1 MSNFF
6 QSFQKLALP
15 YWKSEEKWKALALLA
30 AVAAMNLGT
39 VYVLVE
45 INLWIKDFYD
55 ILQTGDKA
63 KFISSVL
70 RFCLL
75 AGAYTAQAVYALY
88 LAQMLQIRWRNWLTK
103 NYLSQWLAST
113 NYYRIN
119 FDGEATDNP
128 DQRISEDINT
138 YTEQTIGLGMN
149 LLTSMASLFSFLGI
163 LWVLSGSF
171 ALPIGYQKTLS
182 IPGYMVWTALLY
194 SIFGTW
200 LTLKVGKPLVGL
212 NYDQQRF
219 EADFRFSMVGVREN
233 SEPIALYG
241 GEEQESIHLQKRF
254 KSLLGNFWK
263 IMRRQKRLSWVT
275 NSYRQAAIIFPLLM
289 AAPRFFSGHMHLGG
303 LMQTVDAFAAVQGSL
318 SFLVDSYTTIARWQA
333 VVERLT
339 GFSHTLERLETSRVA
354 PGAERVRASQKQ
366 IKIDS
371 LNVYLPNG
379 APLIQELNLTVEQGA
394 RLLITGPPGCGK
406 STLIRVL
413 AGIWPFYRGTITLPK
428 DSTMMFLPQKPYLPS
443 GTLHN
448 ALSYPCS
455 NGYRQEDFERVLTL
469 CNLSKLA
476 PALQEEKEW
485 LHVLSPGE
493 QQRLAFSKIL
503 LVKPEFLF
511 LDEATASVD
520 EQSEAALYKLIAKF
534 LPNSTVV
541 SVGHRTT
548 LLAWHT
554 QRLVLGGADL
564 LRGKPDRDAL
574 KHPELPAKAS
584 AANDHTDRG

>member
-1 MSNFF
+1 MSNFLS
-6 QSFQKLALP
+6 SFQKLALP
-15 YWKSEEKWKALALLA
+15 YWKSEEKWKALALLVA
-30 AVAAMNLGT
+30 IAAMNLGT

-75 AGAYTAQAVYALY
+75 AGAYTVQAVYALY
-88 LAQMLQIRWRNWLTK
+88 LAQMLQIRWRNWLTS
-103 NYLSQWLAST
+103 NYLTQWLATT
-113 NYYRIN
+113 NYYRMN
-119 FDGEATDNP
+119 FDSKATDNP
-128 DQRISEDINT
+128 DQRISEDINS

-149 LLTSMASLFSFLGI
+149 LLTSLASLFSFLAI
-163 LWVLSGSF
+163 LWILSGSF
-171 ALPIGYQKTLS
+171 GIPIGRHKILS
-182 IPGYMVWTALLY
+182 IPGYMVWIALLY

-219 EADFRFSMVGVREN
+219 EADFRFSMVRVREN

-241 GEEQESIHLQKRF
+241 GEEQESIHLHNRF
-254 KSLLGNFWK
+254 QSLLGNFWK

-333 VVERLT
+333 VTERLT
-339 GFSHTLERLETSRVA
+339 TFSQTLERLETSRSV
-354 PGAERVRASQKQ
+354 PGASRARAFQKS
-366 IKIDS
+366 IRIES
-371 LNVYLPNG
+371 LNVYLPNKT
-379 APLIQELNLTVEQGA
+379 PLIRELNLTVEQGT

-413 AGIWPFYRGTITLPK
+413 AGIWPFYRGTITLPQA
-428 DSTMMFLPQKPYLPS
+428 STMMFLPQKPYLPS

-448 ALSYPCS
+448 ALTYPFS
-455 NGYRQEDFERVLTL
+455 NGYRQQDFERVLTL
-469 CNLSKLA
+469 CSLSNLTSS
-476 PALQEEKEW
+476 LQEDNDW

-493 QQRLAFSKIL
+493 QQRLAFSKL
-503 LVKPEFLF
+503 LLAKPDFIF

-520 EQSEAALYKLIAKF
+520 EPSEAALYELIPKF
-534 LPNSTVV
+534 LPNSTVI

-554 QRLVLGGADL
+554 QRLVLDGSGLAL
-564 LRGKPDRDAL
+564 WEKNRDAIPL
-574 KHPELPAKAS
+574 KHTEL
-584 AANDHTDRG
+584 TG

>member
-1 MSNFF
+1 MSNFLE
-6 QSFQKLALP
+6 SFQKLALP
-15 YWKSEEKWKALALLA
+15 YWKSEEKWKALGLLV

-45 INLWIKDFYD
+45 INLWIKNFYD

-63 KFISSVL
+63 KFISSVV

-75 AGAYTAQAVYALY
+75 AGAYTVQAVYALY

-138 YTEQTIGLGMN
+138 YTEQTISLGMN
-149 LLTSMASLFSFLGI
+149 LLTSLASLFSFLGI
-163 LWVLSGSF
+163 LWILSGSF
-171 ALPIGYQKTLS
+171 GIPIGHHTILN

-200 LTLKVGKPLVGL
+200 LTLKVGKPLVNL

-219 EADFRFSMVGVREN
+219 EADFRFSMVRVREN

-241 GEEQESIHLQKRF
+241 GEEQESIHLQNRF
-254 KSLLGNFWK
+254 KSLLDNFWK

-333 VVERLT
+333 VIERLT
-339 GFSHTLERLETSRVA
+339 GFSRTLERLKTSRFV
-354 PGAERVRASQKQ
+354 PESRWVRASQKA

-379 APLIQELNLTVEQGA
+379 TPLIKELNLTVQQGT
-394 RLLITGPPGCGK
+394 RLIITGPPGCGK

-413 AGIWPFYRGTITLPK
+413 AGIWPFYRGTITLPEA
-428 DSTMMFLPQKPYLPS
+428 STMMFLPQKPYLPS

-469 CNLSKLA
+469 CNLPNLA
-476 PALQEEKEW
+476 SSLQDENDW

-503 LVKPEFLF
+503 LAKPDFIF

-520 EQSEAALYKLIAKF
+520 EQSEAAMYELITRF

-554 QRLVLGGADL
+554 QRLVLDGSGLAL
-564 LRGKPDRDAL
+564 GKQNREGIPL
-574 KHPELPAKAS
+574 KHSEIA
-584 AANDHTDRG
+584 D